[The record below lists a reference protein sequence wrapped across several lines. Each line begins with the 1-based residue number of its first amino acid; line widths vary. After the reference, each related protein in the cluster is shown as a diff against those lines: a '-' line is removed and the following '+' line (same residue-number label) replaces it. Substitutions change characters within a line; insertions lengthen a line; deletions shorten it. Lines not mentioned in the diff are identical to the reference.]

1 MNTNTMERLDIFPVD
16 CTLVKGKENKQTV
29 QILCHS
35 VNFVKRAKSGS
46 TVAAARIW
54 LSISAIL
61 FTQKSYP
68 AVVLSMVEHGIGGRS
83 GCR

>member
-1 MNTNTMERLDIFPVD
+1 MNTNTMERLDIFPGD
-16 CTLVKGKENKQTV
+16 CILVKVKENKQTV

-68 AVVLSMVEHGIGGRS
+68 ALVLSMVEHGSGGRS